1 VGIGSR
7 DKALRRALNV
17 ALALSV
23 VRQLPFA
30 PEVGQVQEDSES
42 LTPVASKSS
51 NNFKLSLL
59 L

>member
-30 PEVGQVQEDSES
+30 PEVGQVDSES
-42 LTPVASKSS
+42 LTPVASKRSK
-51 NNFKLSLL
+51 NFKLSLL